1 MAGCPLD
8 PVHWGQRPGLPV
20 CYGTGGVL
28 FLSLFSNVVSSSHWQ
43 WGPGSWRCQPPEAR
57 RSASLAVCSKLSGV
71 MEPLDVV
78 HGV

>member
-1 MAGCPLD
+1 MAGFPLD
-8 PVHWGQRPGLPV
+8 PVHWGQRPGLPI

-28 FLSLFSNVVSSSHWQ
+28 FLSLFSNVVSSSLAV
-43 WGPGSWRCQPPEAR
+43 GSGLLSCQPPEAR
-57 RSASLAVCSKLSGV
+57 RPASLAVHSKLNGV